1 MRKNFF
7 VTNEGATKDQDT
19 MDNKELVS
27 ETTGEGPEN
36 TRQTNLNTTETVQV
50 TTQTSQQRLDN
61 NFQELHLLSED
72 ILSDYR
78 SIGRETGPK
87 EFEEDLV
94 REQTKHDDFQT
105 KILDNN
111 ADLKKTSA
119 ENTIAPV
126 IAKEIIANDNAIIAD
141 QGDHMK
147 DLDKLLEDK
156 KYNPYEKEEGYG
168 IQVDL
173 VTKKHRRDELLAE
186 REEYLRTRNLELQV
200 LIDNAR
206 EGVRDPELE
215 SDFDINERSESD
227 LDFESEDSDMYGPAP
242 EHRREESESEIK
254 KESPSIKVE
263 SDSDIDL
270 QNIPESRREES
281 EDSDMYGPAPE
292 IPKSNKRKFDQ
303 ISQGED
309 TQQEALPTRPRIA
322 AQDVSLNA
330 GDNVNVLNT
339 DENAS
344 PILSQID
351 PNVWRSSQQQISQGE
366 GSQQQVSQ
374 QQVSQQQV
382 SQGEGSQ
389 QEGGNKK
396 EKKENSILDDYADVS
411 TEPADYFGG
420 DD

>member
-7 VTNEGATKDQDT
+7 VTNEGATKDQNT
-19 MDNKELVS
+19 MENKELVS

-50 TTQTSQQRLDN
+50 TTPTSQQRLDN

-72 ILSDYR
+72 ILLDYR

-87 EFEEDLV
+87 EFKEDLV
-94 REQTKHDDFQT
+94 REQIKHDDFQT

-141 QGDHMK
+141 QGDHIK

-168 IQVDL
+168 IQIDL

-206 EGVRDPELE
+206 EGVPDPELE

-242 EHRREESESEIK
+242 EHRREESEDSEIKKESPSIKEEPDSDIDLQNIPEHISEESDSEIK

-270 QNIPESRREES
+270 HNIPESRREES

-292 IPKSNKRKFDQ
+292 IPKSNKRKFD
-303 ISQGED
+303 
-309 TQQEALPTRPRIA
+309 
-322 AQDVSLNA
+322 
-330 GDNVNVLNT
+330 
-339 DENAS
+339 
-344 PILSQID
+344 
-351 PNVWRSSQQQISQGE
+351 
-366 GSQQQVSQ
+366 
-374 QQVSQQQV
+374 QV

>member
-87 EFEEDLV
+87 EFKEDLV

-186 REEYLRTRNLELQV
+186 RDEYLRTRNLELQV

-242 EHRREESESEIK
+242 E
-254 KESPSIKVE
+254 
-263 SDSDIDL
+263 
-270 QNIPESRREES
+270 
-281 EDSDMYGPAPE
+281 

-303 ISQGED
+303 
-309 TQQEALPTRPRIA
+309 
-322 AQDVSLNA
+322 V
-330 GDNVNVLNT
+330 
-339 DENAS
+339 
-344 PILSQID
+344 
-351 PNVWRSSQQQISQGE
+351 SQGE

-374 QQVSQQQV
+374 QQVSQGEV

>member
-87 EFEEDLV
+87 EFKEDLV

-186 REEYLRTRNLELQV
+186 RDEYLRTRNLELQV

-242 EHRREESESEIK
+242 EHRREESEDSDIK
-254 KESPSIKVE
+254 KESPSIKE
-263 SDSDIDL
+263 EPDSDIDL
-270 QNIPESRREES
+270 QNIPESRREVS

-303 ISQGED
+303 
-309 TQQEALPTRPRIA
+309 
-322 AQDVSLNA
+322 V
-330 GDNVNVLNT
+330 
-339 DENAS
+339 
-344 PILSQID
+344 
-351 PNVWRSSQQQISQGE
+351 SQGE

-374 QQVSQQQV
+374 QQVSQQQVSQGEV